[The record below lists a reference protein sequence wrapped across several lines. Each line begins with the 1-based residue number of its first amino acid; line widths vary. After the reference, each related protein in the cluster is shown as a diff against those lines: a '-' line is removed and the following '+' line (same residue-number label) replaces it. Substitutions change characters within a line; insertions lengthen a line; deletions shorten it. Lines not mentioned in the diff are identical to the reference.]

1 MNGKTT
7 SHKNIFKMLGNPVQN
22 TDGHLHYNDDQGYN
36 YEMVTENQ
44 KGIFFYFLIFYNQKI
59 FSNFDEIC

>member
-36 YEMVTENQ
+36 SN
-44 KGIFFYFLIFYNQKI
+44 KNGNNISWKLIKKT
-59 FSNFDEIC
+59 IC

>member
-44 KGIFFYFLIFYNQKI
+44 KVF
-59 FSNFDEIC
+59 